1 MSGSLLSTRLL
12 LVACAVIWGWTF
24 VAIKVLTAHFDP
36 YEIVGLRFGI
46 GLPILYA
53 VVRWQR
59 IPCAFTRQD
68 LLPLALGGAILL
80 YHFLI
85 QPFAL
90 QRTSATNTSW
100 IIAFSPLSI
109 AILSAVILREH
120 VSSRA
125 RVGIG
130 LATLGILLLVSNG
143 RIADTASLANVGDW
157 LILSTAFTWAL
168 YTIVTRDL
176 ARRRAPLC
184 VTLVV
189 FVPLLVV
196 GVGYL
201 IRFTPASKL
210 ASLPVDAWLAIL
222 FLGTLGTLAQW
233 FWQIGV
239 ARIGAAQAGL
249 FLYLEPVATTAL
261 AVPQLGESFGVY
273 TAVGGLLVLAGVY
286 WAQRGVRQVR
296 PDPRRTSP
304 DEPA

>member
-1 MSGSLLSTRLL
+1 MLSTRLL

-24 VAIKVLTAHFDP
+24 IAIKILTAHFDA

-46 GLPILYA
+46 GLPLLYA
-53 VVRWQR
+53 VIRWQR
-59 IPCAFTRQD
+59 IPLVFTRQD
-68 LLPLALGGAILL
+68 AWPLALGGAILL

-90 QRTSATNTSW
+90 RHTSATNTSW

-109 AILSAVILREH
+109 AILSALVLRER
-120 VSSRA
+120 VSGRA

-130 LATLGILLLVSNG
+130 VATLGILLLVSNG
-143 RIADTASLANVGDW
+143 KISDTASLADLGDW

-201 IRFTPASKL
+201 MRFTPPSRF
-210 ASLPVDAWLAIL
+210 ASLPLDAWLAIL

-239 ARIGAAQAGL
+239 ARIGAAQAGV

-273 TAVGGLLVLAGVY
+273 TALGGLLVLAGVY
-286 WAQRGVRQVR
+286 WAER
-296 PDPRRTSP
+296 
-304 DEPA
+304 